1 MREKTTGRFARNA
14 RLQTR
19 DIQNLSGST
28 CEKDFSTEGGRQIGT
43 LGDQS
48 ADSYPEA
55 YRIDQN
61 LPMQLARFFWD

>member
-19 DIQNLSGST
+19 
-28 CEKDFSTEGGRQIGT
+28 EKDFSTEGGRQVGT